1 MAISPHPNLPPQR
14 GEGASKLGTILQALG
29 PREEDL
35 YKCVHCGLCLN
46 VCPTYLETGLETES
60 PRGRIALMKGVRES
74 RVGLT
79 PRVVGHMELC
89 LQCRACE
96 AVCPSGVP
104 FGRLMEATREQ
115 IVQQRKAPWLRR
127 AILRF
132 VFRHLLP
139 HPGRLRFLGNLLRL
153 YQRSPLWWLVQRL
166 PGIQRLQG
174 QIPSLS
180 SSFFRPRV
188 EPFQPQ
194 GSKKMRVGLLS
205 GCVMPMAQAATME
218 AAVRVL
224 TRNGCQ
230 VVAPPSQTCCGALNI
245 HGGDGVGAQRMARRN
260 IDAFLDAGVEAVV
273 VASAGC
279 GSTMK
284 EYAHLLRDDPAYAD
298 KAKRMS
304 ALVVDITELL
314 ARLPLTPPHGRLP
327 LRVTYQ
333 DPCHLAHAQRITAA
347 PRQLLRAI
355 PGVELVEMEN
365 ASRCCGAAG
374 LYSALQPQMSRQ
386 LGEHK
391 VDAVLATEA
400 QVVATAN
407 PGCMMQLQ
415 AWLRRAGSG
424 VRVCHVV
431 ELLDEAYRQVGEG

>member
-1 MAISPHPNLPPQR
+1 MASPIRVKVGSQGLATLQSA
-14 GEGASKLGTILQALG
+14 GAKDA
-29 PREEDL
+29 DL

-60 PRGRIALMKGVRES
+60 PRGRIALMKAVRES

-115 IVQQRKAPWLRR
+115 IAGQGRVPLVRR
-127 AILRF
+127 VVLGL
-132 VFRHLLP
+132 VFRHVLP
-139 HPGRLRFLGNLLRL
+139 YPRRLRFLTKLLRL
-153 YQRSPLWWLVQRL
+153 YQRSPLWWLGQRL
-166 PGIQRLQG
+166 PGLKRLQS
-174 QIPSLS
+174 QLPPLAPT
-180 SSFFRPRV
+180 FFRPRT
-188 EPFQPQ
+188 EPFQPE
-194 GSKKMRVGLLS
+194 GLVRMRVGLLS
-205 GCVMPMAQAATME
+205 GCVMPLAQAATME

-230 VVAPPSQTCCGALNI
+230 VVVPLAQTCCGALNL
-245 HGGDGVGAQRMARRN
+245 HGGDGVQTRRMARLN
-260 IDAFLDAGVEAVV
+260 IDAFLDAGVDAVV

-279 GSTMK
+279 GSAMK
-284 EYAHLLRDDPAYAD
+284 EYGYLLRDDPAYAD
-298 KAKRMS
+298 KAKCLS
-304 ALVVDITELL
+304 ALVVDITEFL
-314 ARLPLTPPHGRLP
+314 ARLPLVAPQGRLP

-333 DPCHLAHAQRITAA
+333 DPCHLAHAQRVTAA
-347 PRQLLRAI
+347 PRQLLRSI
-355 PGVELVEMEN
+355 PGLELVEMEN

-391 VDAVLATEA
+391 VESVLATGA

-415 AWLRRAGSG
+415 AGLRRVGSPI
-424 VRVCHVV
+424 RVCHVV
-431 ELLDEAYRQVGEG
+431 ELLDEAYLQDAQGQ